1 MLRPLKFLRV
11 VSEKEGTKSRL
22 FLQYLKVAVSGIG
35 ATVRGWIP
43 TLTANHPK
51 MMIGKLKKYENM
63 KTPSTIII
71 E

>member
-1 MLRPLKFLRV
+1 MNDKRNYASPPQVPERGVRKR
-11 VSEKEGTKSRL
+11 GDQKSS

-51 MMIGKLKKYENM
+51 MMIGKLKEVRKN
-63 KTPSTIII
+63 
-71 E
+71 